1 MTLFFLCN
9 YRVIQYFYQLN
20 FDQFTR
26 AFFIAFIP
34 CSYMFYTLVEICFNV
49 FRRKKVNLEEIGMI
63 VLFSYST
70 TFIGIVVEEFKYVPF
85 SFLSSKNTKN

>member
-1 MTLFFLCN
+1 M
-9 YRVIQYFYQLN
+9 
-20 FDQFTR
+20 
-26 AFFIAFIP
+26 
-34 CSYMFYTLVEICFNV
+34 

-85 SFLSSKNTKN
+85 SFLSGKNTKNSSNSKF